1 MNRKLAAPLFTL
13 MLAAFFALPAAAQ
26 NAGAKGNA
34 SSAAGATNADV
45 MAPGATGATT
55 PTGAGDVS
63 ASGVSNDG
71 KKQDKAKHRKA
82 KAKKPT
88 SGDSSQQ

>member
-1 MNRKLAAPLFTL
+1 MNRKLAAPLLTM
-13 MLAAFFALPAAAQ
+13 MLAASFALPATAQ
-26 NAGAKGNA
+26 NAGARGNS
-34 SSAAGATNADV
+34 SSAAGASNADV

-71 KKQDKAKHRKA
+71 KKPMKSKHKA
-82 KAKKPT
+82 KAKKPA
-88 SGDSSQQ
+88 SGETQQQ